1 MDQYQHL
8 IGKTKNNVLNEL
20 GDECNFYQSSVWTY
34 ILKKEW
40 FGRKKVLIIN
50 FDDNKVSHI
59 KTVTT
64 YTKNVYH

>member
-64 YTKNVYH
+64 YAKNVYH